1 MKSVPV
7 TTTPELL
14 TVEQAA
20 AMAGVG
26 KRSWWRFSSSG
37 RAPAPVRIGRCRRWV
52 RSELVAWI
60 EARCPRV
67 RRDVGR

>member
-1 MKSVPV
+1 MKRH
-7 TTTPELL
+7 TTTTVPELL

-37 RAPAPVRIGRCRRWV
+37 KAPAPVRIGRSVRWRRA
-52 RSELVAWI
+52 EIAEWI
-60 EARCPRV
+60 AAGCPRV
-67 RRDVGR
+67 RREVGR